1 MNSTSSF
8 CLHTPPDT
16 VDPTVYLFEDIL
28 MAKHLTETGDIRD
41 MEFDI
46 IQETTTAIFE
56 DEEDNDQNMG
66 LGGTSK
72 RMDQ

>member
-1 MNSTSSF
+1 
-8 CLHTPPDT
+8 
-16 VDPTVYLFEDIL
+16 VYLFEDIL

-46 IQETTTAIFE
+46 IQEITTAIFE